1 VANAESNA
9 KNEVLMLA
17 LGLKSRV
24 LIPAIH
30 LELILQIPTSTRSE
44 GIPRTKLR
52 ITKIS
57 EGVLR
62 TEIRYPKSLKPME
75 VHHHPEV
82 EKKGIKEYLLEG
94 LMIFW
99 NTRSNKIWE

>member
-1 VANAESNA
+1 MANAESNA

-24 LIPAIH
+24 LGPAIH
-30 LELILQIPTSTRSE
+30 LELTFQIPNPTFSE

-62 TEIRYPKSLKPME
+62 TEL
-75 VHHHPEV
+75 
-82 EKKGIKEYLLEG
+82 
-94 LMIFW
+94 
-99 NTRSNKIWE
+99 